1 MEQIP
6 PEALLATYPP
16 GHRKLAN
23 ALRNLVKRAVP
34 EAIERVRT
42 GWGVIGYDVPVG
54 RGARLFAFVWPEP
67 EHVHLG
73 FQHGVLM
80 EDPYGLLQGAGVT
93 KRVRWLTLEAIG
105 EIPPTAEELLREA
118 ARLAAMS
125 RGERVALLID
135 REELGAASTRS
146 RQTAPTRT

>member
-1 MEQIP
+1 MEPIP
-6 PEALLATYPP
+6 PEALLAPYPP
-16 GHRKLAN
+16 GHRQLTN
-23 ALRNLVKRAVP
+23 ALRSLVKRAVP

-80 EDPYGLLQGAGVT
+80 KDPDGLLEGVGVT
-93 KRVRWLTLEAIG
+93 KRVRWLTLVAID
-105 EIPPTAEELLREA
+105 EIPPTAGELLREA
-118 ARLAAMS
+118 ARLAAMP

-135 REELGAASTRS
+135 REDLAEAASRS
-146 RQTAPTRT
+146 R

>member
-1 MEQIP
+1 MDSLP
-6 PEALLATYPP
+6 PEALLAPYPP
-16 GHRKLAN
+16 GHQDLAN
-23 ALRNLVKRAVP
+23 ALRRLVKRAVP

-80 EDPYGLLQGAGVT
+80 DDPDGLLQGAGLT
-93 KRVRWLTLEAIG
+93 KRVRWLTLLAID
-105 EIPPTAEELLREA
+105 EIPPTAEDLLREA

-125 RGERVALLID
+125 RGERVARLID
-135 REELGAASTRS
+135 REERSAAASRS
-146 RQTAPTRT
+146 P